1 MTPADIDA
9 AFQPILAALEEL
21 EGVSIYLGTSP
32 EGLGQSANLIIAT
45 GTLTTVAG
53 PFATCEISL
62 ILDSPA
68 LPGDLATHNTRAAA
82 IRAALADKAQLLEDF
97 TSEACELVGTHLA
110 RRDQRT
116 QDDRWIFE
124 VVLGAGFTA
133 I

>member
-9 AFQPILAALEEL
+9 ALQPILAALEEL
-21 EGVSIYLGTSP
+21 AGVTYYLGTSP
-32 EGLGQSANLIIAT
+32 ESLSQSANLIIAC
-45 GTLTTVAG
+45 GPLTTVAG
-53 PFATCEISL
+53 PFSVCEISV

-82 IRAALADKAQLLEDF
+82 IRAALADKASLQEDF
-97 TSEACELVGTHLA
+97 DSEACELVGTHLA
-110 RRDQRT
+110 RADQRT

-124 VVLGAGFTA
+124 VIVGAGFTA